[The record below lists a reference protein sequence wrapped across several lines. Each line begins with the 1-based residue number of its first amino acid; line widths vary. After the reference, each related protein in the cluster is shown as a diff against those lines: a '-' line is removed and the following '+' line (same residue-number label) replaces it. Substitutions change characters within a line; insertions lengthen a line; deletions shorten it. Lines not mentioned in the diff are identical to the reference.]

1 MDTNQFVDIV
11 ACEVFEGNP
20 FINNPH
26 LKYIE
31 PYSKLY
37 DRDKSKDKKKAS
49 NEFYTVWI
57 LNSPDEQENKYLRL
71 KKERVKEM
79 VDNIFKFDWED
90 KIFKQCLEDYPAKI
104 MTIPERALSA
114 IQQKVLEREHILRTE
129 KYPDDIYKKDEEGR
143 YIKAGNTFMKVT
155 YTHDV
160 LDGMLKTS
168 SLIMKDYK
176 ECAKMF
182 AIEKDDISIRGQR
195 RATDLEDKSLFADYD
210 RK

>member
-1 MDTNQFVDIV
+1 MDSNQFVDIK
-11 ACEVFEGNP
+11 ACEVFESNP
-20 FINNPH
+20 FINNNH

-31 PYSKLY
+31 PYSQLY
-37 DRDKSKDKKKAS
+37 ERDKSKDKKRAS
-49 NEFYTVWI
+49 NEFYAIWV

-71 KKERVKEM
+71 SKDKIKKLVEER
-79 VDNIFKFDWED
+79 FKIDWED
-90 KIFKQCLEDYPAKI
+90 KLFKQCLEDYPSKI

-129 KYPDDIYKKDEEGR
+129 KYPDDIYKKDEQGK

-182 AIEKDDISIRGQR
+182 AIEKDNISIRGQR
-195 RATDLEDKSLFADYD
+195 RATDFEDGSLFSDYD
-210 RK
+210 F